1 MDKLAQQI
9 NSDKNFKNEAYQ
21 YMKQEFNKERAKPI
35 EERDFEKLERLS
47 SEMCELLD
55 GGVPHSSE
63 DSKARLFEKM
73 AEKDRKNN
81 ISMRRF
87 KKIIPAII
95 VAATL
100 MAANCI
106 SVLAWNMNIVSAI
119 IEITKGG
126 FSVDFGESEAEV
138 IELPTSEDDPY
149 GIIAECAKYDIYPET
164 PHYLPEGFMLTK
176 VTTNVNESFAN
187 TVRFIFEND
196 KRNFSLTYTR
206 YWSDIPK
213 VVIPSDH
220 YNISETEVNGSPA
233 IVSKEDDQY
242 TIMYLKDKTEFYMFA
257 VDVPYDE
264 CEKIV
269 ESIK

>member
-9 NSDKNFKNEAYQ
+9 NSDKNFKSEAYQ
-21 YMKQEFNKERAKPI
+21 YMNQEFDKERAKPI

-63 DSKARLFEKM
+63 DSKARLFEIIS
-73 AEKDRKNN
+73 EKDRKNKV
-81 ISMRRF
+81 SMRRF

-126 FSVDFGESEAEV
+126 FSVDFGKNEAEV

-164 PHYLPEGFMLTK
+164 THYLPEGFVLCLNTS
-176 VTTNVNESFAN
+176 NVSSHSNYAKF
-187 TVRFIFEND
+187 VF
-196 KRNFSLTYTR
+196 RNADNQSITFTFTR
-206 YWSDIPK
+206 YWDNVDK
-213 VVIPSDH
+213 TGIPSDDF
-220 YNISETEVNGSPA
+220 NITETMVNGKSA
-233 IVSKEDDQY
+233 IVSKEDNQY
-242 TIMYLKDKTEFYMFA
+242 TITFQSEKTVFLMFTQ
-257 VDVPYDE
+257 DVPYE
-264 CEKIV
+264 ICEEIV
-269 ESIK
+269 NSIK